1 MTKNVELNADT
12 VTLLESQLATANG
25 INETLTASLVDMQAT
40 YDTTKE
46 QLEVLKVELAE
57 FKQAKEQ
64 LELTA
69 RLEKR
74 TAKLESALGVD
85 NEQVAKLLATTES
98 LSDEQFDV
106 IAESFGTKQEATQL
120 AIGAELGGEGQES
133 VKQVSLS
140 EKIAQKAKQMNNKA

>member
-1 MTKNVELNADT
+1 M
-12 VTLLESQLATANG
+12 
-25 INETLTASLVDMQAT
+25 
-40 YDTTKE
+40 
-46 QLEVLKVELAE
+46 
-57 FKQAKEQ
+57 
-64 LELTA
+64 TA